1 MLIKHSL
8 EKKAKG
14 AMGKERE
21 SKLQLFVIQEVR
33 ITYLDQKLRVT
44 VWEGIQKKKQ
54 CFSSLLFIS
63 CILDFKSHCA
73 KRMNGFFF
81 FKVRKEPRCEFQ
93 ISSQGLIKKGIVR
106 KLMKAINSASGRAA
120 GGDFPSKIGTSLDV
134 PLSIASSR
142 APSFYKKRK
151 VNCSLVLGRNMRVR
165 LS

>member
-1 MLIKHSL
+1 MGRNT
-8 EKKAKG
+8 EKKIVFFLLTFYILHF
-14 AMGKERE
+14 R
-21 SKLQLFVIQEVR
+21 LQEPLC
-33 ITYLDQKLRVT
+33 
-44 VWEGIQKKKQ
+44 KKNEW
-54 CFSSLLFIS
+54 I
-63 CILDFKSHCA
+63 
-73 KRMNGFFF
+73 FFF

>member
-1 MLIKHSL
+1 
-8 EKKAKG
+8 
-14 AMGKERE
+14 
-21 SKLQLFVIQEVR
+21 
-33 ITYLDQKLRVT
+33 
-44 VWEGIQKKKQ
+44 
-54 CFSSLLFIS
+54 
-63 CILDFKSHCA
+63 
-73 KRMNGFFF
+73 MNGFFF

-151 VNCSLVLGRNMRVR
+151 VNCSGIKSSENMRDVYVVKGLLR
-165 LS
+165 ERK